1 MHQYPRILLLLAGL
15 YLGIGLTAQN
25 TWQRAADRLANH
37 PSLKH
42 GSISLCVMEVE
53 SGRIL
58 AVVSP
63 DQSLRPASNL
73 KVLTTGSALAML
85 GSNYRYTTTLSY
97 EGQING
103 EGQLRG
109 ALILSGNGDPTL
121 GSTEMEDNPGPT
133 SLLKQLRLSVQRAGI
148 RQVRGAVVADAH
160 AFGSQAY
167 CRSWPWEDLGNY
179 YAAGVWS
186 LNWHENMYYL
196 DFQQAAQGHR
206 PKITG
211 IRPGIPDL
219 TIINE
224 LTSGAP
230 GSGDQAYLFGGP
242 YQMERYVRGS
252 IPAGNG
258 RFSIKGSIPNPPL
271 FLVQELQRSLSEV
284 AIGSG
289 PPEVRFDP
297 PANGARKTV
306 FTYRSPP
313 LAAIVHRC
321 NMESVNL
328 YSEALLRTIGR
339 ERGPGASPTGGI
351 EAMQQYW
358 EGRGL
363 GWSGVYLED
372 GSGLSPS
379 NAVPARF
386 LAAFMRKMAVGPAE
400 AATAFRASLPVAGRS
415 GSMKYSLRGTK
426 AEGRLL
432 AKTGTMRRVRAFTG
446 YATAR
451 GGQELA
457 FAVIVNDFSGSGG
470 KMRQLLEQF
479 LLALCEN

>member
-1 MHQYPRILLLLAGL
+1 MHQSFRVVLLLAGL
-15 YLGIGLTAQN
+15 GLWLGLPAQN
-25 TWQRAADRLANH
+25 AWQRAADRLANH

-42 GSISLCVMEVE
+42 GSISLCVVEVE
-53 SGRIL
+53 SGRTV
-58 AVVSP
+58 AAVSP
-63 DQSLRPASNL
+63 GQSLRPASNL

-85 GSNYRYTTTLSY
+85 GPNYRYTTSLSY

-103 EGQLRG
+103 EGQLQG
-109 ALILSGNGDPTL
+109 DLVLSGNGDPTL
-121 GSTEMEDNPGPT
+121 GSAEMEGKPGPT
-133 SLLKQLRLSVQRAGI
+133 RLLRQLRLSVQRAGI
-148 RQVRGAVVADAH
+148 RQVKGAIVADAH
-160 AFGSQAY
+160 VFGSQAY

-196 DFQQAAQGHR
+196 DFQQAAQGR
-206 PKITG
+206 
-211 IRPGIPDL
+211 RPGIAGTRPSIPGL
-219 TIINE
+219 TLVNE

-252 IPAGNG
+252 IPAGSG

-271 FLVQELQRSLSEV
+271 FLAQELRRSLSEV

-289 PPEVRFDP
+289 PPDVRFHP
-297 PANGARKTV
+297 SAGNAGPTL
-306 FTYRSPP
+306 FTHRSPT
-313 LAAIVHRC
+313 LAAIAGRC
-321 NMESVNL
+321 NMKSVNL
-328 YSEALLRTIGR
+328 YSEALLRTIGL
-339 ERGPGASPTGGI
+339 ERGPEASPAGGI
-351 EAMQQYW
+351 EAMRQYW

-363 GWSGVYLED
+363 SWSGVYLED

-386 LAAFMRKMAVGPAE
+386 LAAFMRKMAVGPAK
-400 AATAFRASLPVAGRS
+400 AAAAFRASLPVAGRS
-415 GSMKYSLRGTK
+415 GSMQYSLRGTR
-426 AEGRLL
+426 AEGRLR

-470 KMRQLLEQF
+470 RMRQLLEQF